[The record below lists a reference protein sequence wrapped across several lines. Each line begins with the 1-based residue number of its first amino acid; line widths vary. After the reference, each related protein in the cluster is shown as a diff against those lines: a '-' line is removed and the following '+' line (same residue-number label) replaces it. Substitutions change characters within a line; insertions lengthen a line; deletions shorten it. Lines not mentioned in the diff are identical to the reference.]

1 MPTWI
6 QCRSQPASTLLLTWL
21 GNGWTTPVST
31 SSATMAG
38 WGTMARS
45 GRFSGL
51 SWLDGEAP
59 ELVDRLAPEPLS
71 SWERSSVVPVCS
83 TLMPVQLSNSATE
96 ASKRSASVPVRLLE
110 MVTVAPL
117 WP

>member
-21 GNGWTTPVST
+21 GSGWTTPVST

-71 SWERSSVVPVCS
+71 S
-83 TLMPVQLSNSATE
+83 
-96 ASKRSASVPVRLLE
+96 
-110 MVTVAPL
+110 
-117 WP
+117 